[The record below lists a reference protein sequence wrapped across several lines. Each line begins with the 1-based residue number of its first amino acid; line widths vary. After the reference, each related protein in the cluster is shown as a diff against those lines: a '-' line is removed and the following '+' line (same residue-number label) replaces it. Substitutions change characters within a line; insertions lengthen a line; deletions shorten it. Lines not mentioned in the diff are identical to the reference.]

1 MATQNGD
8 VSSAVRPGINTISKT
23 VLKACLSWFFRELT
37 YKRFE
42 NLLWY
47 IQFILFH
54 VDKLLLSL
62 FFLQIPVD
70 RYIIFL
76 TSSVPKRGNYIN
88 AIFLPVRK
96 KNKLHTSAIWNVNI
110 SFYCRKYKYQIKLK
124 SYVICYYVREW
135 PAVECM
141 DLVIH
146 TVI

>member
-37 YKRFE
+37 YWRFE
-42 NLLWY
+42 ICYNIYNLYCFMLINSY
-47 IQFILFH
+47 YH
-54 VDKLLLSL
+54 YS
-62 FFLQIPVD
+62 FLQIPVD

-76 TSSVPKRGNYIN
+76 TSSVAKRGNYIN
-88 AIFLPVRK
+88 AIYLPVRK
-96 KNKLHTSAIWNVNI
+96 KNKLHTSAIWNVSI